1 MFVEYNAYFRHVCL
15 MHRTCLRHEIL
26 WRGKVCTMICVS
38 DLENIQLDL
47 LRIRELTQQLL
58 SFVSCIERDF
68 NKV

>member
-1 MFVEYNAYFRHVCL
+1 